1 MIKHGFHAAIDPEYT
16 PADIEPH
23 NPAYI
28 HLWQQDEA
36 RCTKA
41 FDKLLKSTNLEPIEQ
56 PQLVFPLLPAYRGK
70 HIWRFKKH
78 GIDYLPR
85 ITSDITTS
93 GGNRVFLPWKLR
105 YLGLHALCQV
115 LSRGDYMGTRD
126 LIGFYNRLG
135 AGPLLKKFQCFQDP
149 RSYKKTNAA
158 NNASVKAGQAN
169 YLQQQ
174 SCMFGHRQLPAW
186 ASCVSSE
193 LARILHNECIRVA
206 GVLLDDFLFHSPAS
220 EGPETLQRQLD
231 EADEIMSTLGVPCN
245 DKGQGPSTKVVFSG
259 ILIDSV
265 AGELSIEEEQRE
277 YILERLQEIA
287 ARDRCKRKTLE
298 SINGSLGWICYVV
311 HHGRCRRDVIDRAC
325 RETTTYV
332 PIKKKLRRQLRWWI
346 DILDRRAY
354 HPSPIWFYN
363 EVQKSILIQSDASG
377 DQGFGFCAAGMHV
390 TGCWRR
396 SLAHAIQDDMFVK
409 ELLPVTIA
417 ILLLHL
423 VLPEHIFGSALDNS
437 GTTSR
442 INCGSC
448 RSPLGRRLLRV
459 IADALVN
466 SRSHILA
473 DWNNREQPLAQHADQ
488 LSKILSADQWH
499 EHASSADPP
508 WIMDLFI
515 QAGNRTIQTSI
526 RIPHLGE
533 AIPAHLRHRNR

>member
-1 MIKHGFHAAIDPEYT
+1 MA
-16 PADIEPH
+16 
-23 NPAYI
+23 
-28 HLWQQDEA
+28 
-36 RCTKA
+36 
-41 FDKLLKSTNLEPIEQ
+41 
-56 PQLVFPLLPAYRGK
+56 
-70 HIWRFKKH
+70 
-78 GIDYLPR
+78 
-85 ITSDITTS
+85 
-93 GGNRVFLPWKLR
+93 
-105 YLGLHALCQV
+105 
-115 LSRGDYMGTRD
+115 TRD
-126 LIGFYNRLG
+126 IIGFFNRLA
-135 AGPLLKKFQCFQDP
+135 AGETLLKFQCFQDP

-158 NNASVKAGQAN
+158 NNASVKAGHAT

-220 EGPETLQRQLD
+220 DGPEVLQKQLD
-231 EADEIMSTLGVPCN
+231 QADEIMSILGVPCN

-265 AGELSIEEEQRE
+265 AGVIMSIEEEQRE
-277 YILERLQEIA
+277 YILERLREIVEC
-287 ARDRCKRKTLE
+287 DRCRRKTLE

-311 HHGRCRRDVIDRAC
+311 HHGRCRRDIIDRAC
-325 RETTTYV
+325 RETTTHV
-332 PIKKKLRRQLRWWI
+332 QMTRKLRRQIRWWI

-377 DQGFGFCAAGMHV
+377 DQGFGFCAAGLHV

-396 SLAHAIQDDMFVK
+396 SLAHAIEDDMFVK
-409 ELLPVTIA
+409 ELLPVAVA
-417 ILLLHL
+417 ILLLHP

-437 GTTSR
+437 GTTAR

-448 RSPLGRRLLRV
+448 RSPLGRRLLMV
-459 IADALVN
+459 IADALVH

-473 DWNNREQPLAQHADQ
+473 DWNNREQPLARHADQ
-488 LSKILSADQWH
+488 LSKILSRDQW
-499 EHASSADPP
+499 SKYSRSADPP
-508 WIMDLFI
+508 WVLDLFI
-515 QAGNRTIQTSI
+515 QADNKTIQTSI
-526 RIPHLGE
+526 RIPHLAE